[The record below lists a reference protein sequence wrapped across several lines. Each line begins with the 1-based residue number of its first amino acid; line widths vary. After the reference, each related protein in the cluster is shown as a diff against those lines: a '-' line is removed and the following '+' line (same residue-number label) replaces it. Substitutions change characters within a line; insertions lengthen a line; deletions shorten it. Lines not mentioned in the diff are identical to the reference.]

1 MHQHC
6 AYSMHCNC
14 MWWDI
19 KVANELIKHLT
30 LVHTSVPDN
39 NSEMQQT
46 KMTHSSLKHPKID
59 NSISCGRSKQQIMK
73 PQLSCY

>member
-1 MHQHC
+1 MPIPC
-6 AYSMHCNC
+6 TVCGGTF
-14 MWWDI
+14 

-73 PQLSCY
+73 PQLSGY